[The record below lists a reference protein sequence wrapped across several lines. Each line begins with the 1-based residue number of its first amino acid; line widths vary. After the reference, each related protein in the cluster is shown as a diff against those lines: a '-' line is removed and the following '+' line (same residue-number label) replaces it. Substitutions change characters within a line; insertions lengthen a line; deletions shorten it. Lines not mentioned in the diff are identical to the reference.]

1 MTGQSRTRTVA
12 ATRSNALNVLNL
24 VTSENARFFREQRDE
39 LFAQGVDSETIE
51 VPQSGEGRRSP
62 VDYAR
67 FGRHALQRASG
78 EFDVVH
84 ANFGLTA
91 PAAFAASRAASNQP
105 VVLSL
110 WGSDLYGP
118 VGPMSRL
125 CARRA
130 AATIVMSDRMARDLG
145 QPCFVIPHG
154 VDTEKFHPR
163 EKGDAR
169 SEVGWADGCYHVLFP
184 YSADRGLKDYPRAR
198 RVVENAAEMLDAPV
212 ELQTVTGVSHAGM
225 NAYYNA
231 ADALIL
237 TSKREGSPNA
247 VKEALATN
255 TPVVATD
262 VGDVRERLS
271 GVRPAFVG
279 DDDAELTAAIA
290 RVLRSDERS
299 NGRSAVAAD
308 CSVET
313 MGERIQEVYRR
324 VV

>member
-1 MTGQSRTRTVA
+1 MTVRDGPS
-12 ATRSNALNVLNL
+12 LNVLNL
-24 VTSENARFFREQRDE
+24 VTSESARFFRDQRDQ

-51 VPQSGEGRRSP
+51 VPQASDGRRSP

-67 FGRHALQRASG
+67 FGRHVMEQSTS
-78 EFDVVH
+78 EFDLVH
-84 ANFGLTA
+84 ANFGLTG
-91 PAAFAASRAASNQP
+91 PAAFAAARMGEGQP

-130 AATIVMSDRMARDLG
+130 DATIVMSDQMAHDLD
-145 QPCFVIPHG
+145 QTCFVIPHG
-154 VDTEKFHPR
+154 VDTEKFYPR
-163 EKGDAR
+163 EKDEAR
-169 SEVGWADGCYHVLFP
+169 LEVGWADDCYHVLFP
-184 YSADRGLKDYPRAR
+184 YSVDRGVKDYPRAR

-225 NAYYNA
+225 NSYYNA
-231 ADALIL
+231 TDALLL

-247 VKEALATN
+247 VKEAMAAN
-255 TPVVATD
+255 VPVVSTD

-271 GVRPAFVG
+271 DVEPSFVG
-279 DDDAELTAAIA
+279 DDDAELTAALA
-290 RVLRSDERS
+290 RVLRRDERS
-299 NGRSAVAAD
+299 NGHAVAAED
-308 CSVET
+308 CAIEQ
-313 MGERIQEVYRR
+313 MGEQIREVYQG